1 MATIQL
7 EHSRHQSVMQH
18 PTWEQFPWTPSFVQS
33 LGQLVQQGI
42 GLAMLLFGTAMLFT
56 LWLIPLG
63 LPLTL
68 LGLALMAAPGRSRE
82 PEALARNS
90 LASASSSP
98 NQSISR

>member
-1 MATIQL
+1 MAKFGVPDGRLSLCLSGQHSSKPFAQEQPMATIQL

-42 GLAMLLFGTAMLFT
+42 GLAMLLFGSAMLFT

-68 LGLALMAAPGRSRE
+68 LG
-82 PEALARNS
+82 
-90 LASASSSP
+90 
-98 NQSISR
+98 